1 MNIRFTIFSAFV
13 ITDGKSD
20 NARKTSREAALLH
33 KSGVLVFA
41 IGVKDDIDQE
51 ELRQI
56 ASHPD
61 ASYMF
66 TVETYDA
73 LRTLAAVLEVK
84 KCAGI
89 YFSMIMNFDIQKCNY
104 VKIKL
109 LEKCLCSFLD
119 DNNNNA
125 CSNHNTN
132 HDALNHFTSN
142 HHTNHTKTNHNQT
155 NHIDN
160 QNHHSNHQAYYSVH
174 QSHHSDHQANHSVHQ
189 DINTVH
195 HTYHPN
201 H

>member
-1 MNIRFTIFSAFV
+1 MSSKLNIRFTIFSAFV

-89 YFSMIMNFDIQKCNY
+89 YFSMIMDFNTQKYNY
-104 VKIKL
+104 VK
-109 LEKCLCSFLD
+109 
-119 DNNNNA
+119 N
-125 CSNHNTN
+125 
-132 HDALNHFTSN
+132 
-142 HHTNHTKTNHNQT
+142 KTT
-155 NHIDN
+155 GKM
-160 QNHHSNHQAYYSVH
+160 SL
-174 QSHHSDHQANHSVHQ
+174 
-189 DINTVH
+189 
-195 HTYHPN
+195 
-201 H
+201 